1 MEEHTK
7 TETNPKNIKFSEIV
21 KIEKGKLKDEI
32 NFILENGEI
41 ITKKIE
47 SCSKFVDPAYD
58 SVFKAIFGDGNI
70 IDEKGG
76 KERLLNLLN
85 SLLFPNE
92 ETKGFI
98 DIHSISNE
106 KSKITT
112 KQNNS
117 GILRFDISC
126 KATLYN
132 DKNEKK
138 TKIIDIEMQI
148 GKKTG
153 ILSRMKNYAYDL
165 FQTYETE
172 TILIAFMNQEQ
183 INKENS
189 SQYTITYLYDSKGEV
204 IEEEQDI
211 DIMIINLK
219 QEIEKNQAKQ
229 KIIVRNKELNKV
241 GISWLKLLGI
251 RHWGKISKKFYYL
264 PKNVCFLS
272 KELNTAFKL
281 LQSYDDGQLE
291 KLLRKEE
298 EDRNI
303 LKIYEEEGEKR
314 GEKKGEEKGKKIGK
328 MKQILGS
335 LLNIFEHKKESFDE
349 MIDFIDYEKNDFES
363 KDIEVMISD
372 ENKRNEF
379 LKLLGKKRK
388 IK

>member
-32 NFILENGEI
+32 NFILENGKI
-41 ITKKIE
+41 ITEKIE

-303 LKIYEEEGEKR
+303 LKIYEEEGE
-314 GEKKGEEKGKKIGK
+314 EKGKKKGK

>member
-41 ITKKIE
+41 ITEKIE

-58 SVFKAIFGDGNI
+58 SVFKTIFGDGNI

-172 TILIAFMNQEQ
+172 TILISFMNQEQ

-204 IEEEQDI
+204 IEEEQDK

-291 KLLRKEE
+291 NLLRKEE

-303 LKIYEEEGEKR
+303 LKIYEEE
-314 GEKKGEEKGKKIGK
+314 GEEKGKKIGK

>member
-41 ITKKIE
+41 ITEKIE

-281 LQSYDDGQLE
+281 LQCYDDGQLE

-303 LKIYEEEGEKR
+303 LKIYEEEGEKK

-335 LLNIFEHKKESFDE
+335 LLNIFENKKEYFDE
-349 MIDFIDYEKNDFES
+349 MINIIDYEKS
-363 KDIEVMISD
+363 
-372 ENKRNEF
+372 
-379 LKLLGKKRK
+379 
-388 IK
+388 

>member
-21 KIEKGKLKDEI
+21 KIEEGKLKDEI

-41 ITKKIE
+41 ITEKIE

-189 SQYTITYLYDSKGEV
+189 SQYKITYLYDSKGEV
-204 IEEEQDI
+204 IEEEQDT

-251 RHWGKISKKFYYL
+251 RHWGKSIKDFYFL
-264 PKNVCFLS
+264 PKNVYFLS
-272 KELNTAFKL
+272 KELEATFKL
-281 LQSYDDGQLE
+281 LQSYDEGKLRR
-291 KLLRKEE
+291 LLRKEE

-303 LKIYEEEGEKR
+303 LEIYEKD
-314 GEKKGEEKGKKIGK
+314 GEKKGK
-328 MKQILGS
+328 MMQIIGS
-335 LLNIFEHKKESFDE
+335 LLNAFERKRESFDE
-349 MIDFIDYEKNDFES
+349 MIDIIDYEKNEFKTE
-363 KDIEVMISD
+363 DIEGMIPDST
-372 ENKRNEF
+372 KRNEF
-379 LKLLGKKRK
+379 LVLLGKKRK
-388 IK
+388 IKKN

>member
-7 TETNPKNIKFSEIV
+7 TETNPKDIEFSEIA
-21 KIEKGKLKDEI
+21 KIEKGKLKNEI

-41 ITKKIE
+41 ITEKIE

-92 ETKGFI
+92 ESKCFI

-204 IEEEQDI
+204 IEEEQDT

-251 RHWGKISKKFYYL
+251 RQWAQKFQFYYL
-264 PKNVCFLS
+264 PKNVIFPS
-272 KELNTAFKL
+272 KELESAFIL
-281 LQSYDDGQLE
+281 LQNYEEND
-291 KLLRKEE
+291 LLTYMRAEE
-298 EDRNI
+298 EDNNI
-303 LKIYEEEGEKR
+303 LKIYKEEG
-314 GEKKGEEKGKKIGK
+314 KKEGKKEH
-328 MKQILGS
+328 LLLS
-335 LLNIFEHKKESFDE
+335 LINLFRNKKINFDE
-349 MIDFIDYEKNDFES
+349 MIDLIDFENTTFKA
-363 KDIEVMISD
+363 KDIDALIGDKSEK
-372 ENKRNEF
+372 ENFTTMLR
-379 LKLLGKKRK
+379 KKRK
-388 IK
+388 IE

>member
-7 TETNPKNIKFSEIV
+7 TETNPKDIEFSEIA
-21 KIEKGKLKDEI
+21 KIEKGKLKNEI
-32 NFILENGEI
+32 NFILESGEI
-41 ITKKIE
+41 ITEKIE

-58 SVFKAIFGDGNI
+58 SVFKTIFGDGNI

-76 KERLLNLLN
+76 KERLLDLLN

-92 ETKGFI
+92 ESKCFI

-112 KQNNS
+112 KQDNS

-138 TKIIDIEMQI
+138 TKIIDVEMQI

-153 ILSRMKNYAYDL
+153 ILPRMKNYAYAL
-165 FQTYETE
+165 FQTYKTE

-183 INKENS
+183 IKKENS
-189 SQYTITYLYDSKGEV
+189 SQYTITFLYDNKGEV
-204 IEEEQDI
+204 IEEEQDV

-251 RHWGKISKKFYYL
+251 RHWGKISNNKFYFL

-303 LKIYEEEGEKR
+303 LKIYEEEGEK
-314 GEKKGEEKGKKIGK
+314 IGK

-349 MIDFIDYEKNDFES
+349 MIDFIDYEKNDFET
-363 KDIEVMISD
+363 KDIEGIISD

-379 LKLLGKKRK
+379 VKLLGKKRK

>member
-41 ITKKIE
+41 ITEKIE

-106 KSKITT
+106 KSKIIT

-204 IEEEQDI
+204 IEEEQDK

-281 LQSYDDGQLE
+281 LQCYDDGQLE

-303 LKIYEEEGEKR
+303 LKIYEEEGEKK

-335 LLNIFEHKKESFDE
+335 LLNIFEYKKESFDE

>member
-41 ITKKIE
+41 ITEKIE

-153 ILSRMKNYAYDL
+153 ILSRMKNYAYAL
-165 FQTYETE
+165 FQTYEME
-172 TILIAFMNQEQ
+172 TILISFMNQEQ

-204 IEEEQDI
+204 IEEEQDT

-303 LKIYEEEGEKR
+303 LKIYEEEGEKK

>member
-21 KIEKGKLKDEI
+21 KIEKGKLEDEI

-41 ITKKIE
+41 ITEKIE

-204 IEEEQDI
+204 IEEEQDK

-303 LKIYEEEGEKR
+303 LKIYEEEGE
-314 GEKKGEEKGKKIGK
+314 EKGKKKGK

>member
-21 KIEKGKLKDEI
+21 KIEKGKLEDEI

-41 ITKKIE
+41 ITEKIE

-189 SQYTITYLYDSKGEV
+189 SQYKITYLYDSKGEV
-204 IEEEQDI
+204 IEEEQDT

-303 LKIYEEEGEKR
+303 LKIYEEEGE
-314 GEKKGEEKGKKIGK
+314 EKGKKKGK